1 MTENMANLTQKM
13 SSALGSMD
21 LVKVNE
27 VMGSFEKMFDN
38 LDVNADFMDR
48 VMDNVT
54 AGTYEERD
62 VNSLISQVAE
72 EHHLKLESEFQDI
85 QVGNKLP
92 ANKVSEGKEQI
103 GQNN

>member
-1 MTENMANLTQKM
+1 MTENMANLTSKM
-13 SSALGSMD
+13 SQALGSMD

-54 AGTYEERD
+54 AGTYEEKD
-62 VNSLISQVAE
+62 VNGLISQVAE
-72 EHHLKLESEFQDI
+72 EHNLKLESEFQDI
-85 QVGNKLP
+85 QIGNKLP
-92 ANKVSEGKEQI
+92 ESKNVEKNSAI